1 MDQKE
6 TKEKIIMNATLREI
20 TGKHTRSL
28 RKNGIVPANIY
39 GKGYTPQTISLD
51 KKEFIDTFKA
61 AGETNVV
68 YVKVY
73 GKEIP
78 TLFSEI
84 QIHPTN
90 QSVLHVDLKK
100 IDLKKKVET
109 QVPFVISSL
118 SEAVEKKHGILLTQ
132 MTEVTI
138 EALPSDIPNNIA
150 VDISNMSEIGDVI
163 RISDLPK
170 STSYE
175 IKEEPDRIIVSITE
189 HKEEELVPETVSEEP
204 EITGEVVGD
213 GESSEDTTDQNTSLS
228 GENKKE

>member
-1 MDQKE
+1 MEHKE
-6 TKEKIIMNATLREI
+6 KKEKIIMNATFREI
-20 TGKHTRSL
+20 TGKQTRSL
-28 RKNGIVPANIY
+28 RKDGIVPANIY
-39 GKGYTPQTISLD
+39 GKEFTSQTISLD

-68 YVKVY
+68 YVKVD

-109 QVPFVISSL
+109 QVPFVISGL

-138 EALPSDIPNNIA
+138 EALPSDIPNNID

-170 STSYE
+170 SASYE
-175 IKEEPDRIIVSITE
+175 IKEELERIIVSVTE

-204 EITGEVVGD
+204 EITGEAEGD
-213 GESSEDTTDQNTSLS
+213 GESSEDATDQNTSLS
-228 GENKKE
+228 DENKKE

>member
-1 MDQKE
+1 MVQKE
-6 TKEKIIMNATLREI
+6 TKEKITINATLREI
-20 TGKHTRSL
+20 KGKGNRSL
-28 RKNGIVPANIY
+28 RRKGVIPANIY
-39 GKGYTPQTISLD
+39 GKDFTSQTISLD
-51 KKEFIDTFKA
+51 KKEFVDTFRA

-68 YVKVY
+68 YVKIDE
-73 GKEIP
+73 KEIP

-109 QVPFVISSL
+109 QVPLVISGI

-138 EALPSDIPNNIA
+138 EALPSNIPNDIV

-170 STSYE
+170 STTYE
-175 IKEEPDRIIVSITE
+175 IKEEEERIIVSVTE

-204 EITGEVVGD
+204 EITGEAE
-213 GESSEDTTDQNTSLS
+213 GEGAISDDSTDQNTNLS
-228 GENKKE
+228 DENKKE